1 MRICLLIFV
10 FVSIHLIDGKSQARY
25 KAGDTLY
32 VWVKNKLQVRD
43 SPNGQVI
50 GSLEYGEQ
58 VIMLQ
63 DDTEGSSPMQ
73 ALPIT
78 RANGKENPKVTV
90 SGHYAEVSFKK
101 MKGYIFDAYLLKLP
115 PQRKLSNNQREP
127 LHAYFSRTFGL
138 LKTFNEE
145 QGEENYS
152 RLRYVYNNGALYESY
167 SSSCCGNST
176 LIIPDLSLSEAF
188 VFANYL
194 YFIENYFKDVVDSG
208 TPVVEVVEN
217 KNDGSGNYLS
227 FTFELE
233 YICIRKIYNNVIL
246 TYEGGD

>member
-1 MRICLLIFV
+1 MKICLLVIF
-10 FVSIHLIDGKSQARY
+10 IGLCINEGRAQARY

-43 SPNGQVI
+43 SPTGQVV
-50 GSLEYGEQ
+50 GSLEYGER

-63 DDTEGSSPMQ
+63 DDTGGNSPMQ

-78 RANGKENPKVTV
+78 RANGKANPKVTV
-90 SGHYAEVSFKK
+90 SGHYVEVSFKK
-101 MKGYIFDAYLLKLP
+101 MKGYVFDAYLLKFP
-115 PQRKLSNNQREP
+115 PLRKLSNNQNEP
-127 LHAYFSRTFGL
+127 LHTYFSRTFGL
-138 LKTFNEE
+138 LKTLNAE

-152 RLRYVYNNGALYESY
+152 RFRYVYNNGAFYESY

-194 YFIENYFKDVVDSG
+194 YSIENYFKDVVDSG
-208 TPVVEVVEN
+208 PVVEVIEN
-217 KNDGSGNYLS
+217 KDYGNGDYLS